1 MTLSIIL
8 SNITLFD
15 ISSLDV
21 NFNKSTIGL
30 DSFLTFYMLVKF
42 HDNQK
47 SIIMSSTMNLNFK
60 FLYLKLSIKDGLL
73 NRAVNNIRLSRNL
86 TYVLRT

>member
-60 FLYLKLSIKDGLL
+60 FFIFKIVHKRWASK
-73 NRAVNNIRLSRNL
+73 SSSK
-86 TYVLRT
+86 